1 MFKGTITYLSIF
13 LPVVLVLVSGCEPS
27 VDTGPEPVPE
37 MSEEEYRKWLGH
49 AADQDAQLVLGDIL
63 LVYNEQGSEL
73 NGVLWVDPGIAQ
85 ATLPGSVRPE
95 GLEDVIAVNKTSDQ
109 IKTELETLYSEKE
122 IQATLQVKNLRDCIL
137 VTGEIMEPG
146 LYELTEAKK
155 LEQVFEEAGGF
166 TRYVDESGISVFR
179 KINGAV
185 ERKRFNYKE
194 DKTKSYEILPGDR
207 ITILRR
213 IEYSTN

>member
-1 MFKGTITYLSIF
+1 MLKGTISYLSIF
-13 LPVVLVLVSGCEPS
+13 LPAVLILMSGCKPS
-27 VDTGPEPVPE
+27 TDTGQEPVPE
-37 MSEEEYRKWLGH
+37 MSEEEYQKWLGH
-49 AADQDAQLVLGDIL
+49 PADQNAQLVLGDIL
-63 LVYNEQGSEL
+63 LVYNEEGSEL
-73 NGVLWVDPGIAQ
+73 NGVLWVDPGISQ

-95 GLEDVIAVNKTSDQ
+95 GLDDVIVVNKTPDQ
-109 IKTELETLYSEKE
+109 VKAELETLYSENE

-155 LEQVFEEAGGF
+155 LEEVFEEAEGF
-166 TRYVDESGISVFR
+166 TRYVDETGISVFR

-185 ERKRFNYKE
+185 ERKRLNYKE
-194 DKTKSYEILPGDR
+194 HENKSYEILPGDR
-207 ITILRR
+207 ITVLRR